1 MACATT
7 TAANDAR
14 ADVTALR
21 VDRHAAGWGT
31 LTLGDATIPLRLVV
45 GVVGA
50 LLWLLVMVL
59 QTGEHAFTALITNLL
74 FVVPLVLLASL
85 TRTVSLRLLV
95 ALFLTGAFLMGVMLV
110 AGIFLAPLGS
120 AASDLIGPILEE
132 VLKLAPVAYLLWRWR
147 GRRTWSLGATDVV
160 IMAAVSGAGFGLVE
174 DAHIRAKF
182 GWPDQIDWLPVTEII
197 AGRVIPGHAIWTT
210 IAGAGIGIALMIR
223 HLRLPAIALA
233 LGAFAWVLADHVTN
247 NMGTLEILGTVS
259 IVLLFVGVIAAIGI
273 DLYALS
279 RPRPS
284 VPEFATPATSGS
296 GIRPLAVRWSFI
308 SGRRALAY
316 ALWRFSR
323 APEAE
328 LDAPRRAVDAAA
340 RSLIER
346 HRAETPPPT

>member
-1 MACATT
+1 M
-7 TAANDAR
+7 
-14 ADVTALR
+14 TALR

-31 LTLGDATIPLRLVV
+31 VTLGQTTMPLRLVV

-50 LLWLLVMVL
+50 LLWLLIMVL
-59 QTGEHAFTALITNLL
+59 QTGEHAFTALFTNLL
-74 FVVPLVLLASL
+74 FVGPLILLATL

-95 ALFLTGAFLMGVMLV
+95 ALFLTGAFLMGVMLI
-110 AGIFLAPLGS
+110 AGIFLAPMGDAGS
-120 AASDLIGPILEE
+120 GWIGPILEE
-132 VLKLAPVAYLLWRWR
+132 VLKLAPVVYLLWRWR
-147 GRRTWSLGATDVV
+147 GRRTWSLGATDVM
-160 IMAAVSGAGFGLVE
+160 IMAAASGAGFGLVE

-210 IAGAGIGIALMIR
+210 IAGAGLGIALMVR
-223 HLRLPAIALA
+223 HLRLPALALA
-233 LGAFAWVLADHVTN
+233 IGAFGWVIADHVTN

-259 IVLLFVGVIAAIGI
+259 IVLLFVGAIGAIAI

-284 VPEFATPATSGS
+284 VPEFAAPATAANTTDAFA
-296 GIRPLAVRWSFI
+296 LRWWFMT
-308 SGRRALAY
+308 GRRALAY
-316 ALWRFSR
+316 ALWRFAR
-323 APEAE
+323 APETQ

-346 HRAETPPPT
+346 HHG